1 MAKKR
6 DDDIEQKLEK
16 LELAIQDE
24 LREEEL
30 SRQEER
36 RDVAKAEKDDVAT
49 TDGELAADLYC
60 IGGLVALAVGML
72 MVFSHMRIGTGALA
86 WFGWG
91 SAGGGFVFL
100 PLLVGIG
107 MIFYNSKWRAG
118 YIVCGVGVALIMF
131 TILSQLVITFPF
143 VSAISFILMFLPLAA
158 GIGLML
164 KGVGMRKQLKK
175 DND

>member
-1 MAKKR
+1 MPKKR
-6 DDDIEQKLEK
+6 DDDIEDKLEK
-16 LELAIQDE
+16 LELAIQEE

-30 SRQEER
+30 ARQEER
-36 RDVAKAEKDDVAT
+36 RELSKSKKGEVAT
-49 TDGELAADLYC
+49 TDGELAADLYS
-60 IGGLVALAVGML
+60 IGGLVALGVGLL
-72 MVFSHMRIGTGALA
+72 MVFSNMRIGTGALA

-107 MIFYNSKWRAG
+107 MLFYNSKWRAA
-118 YIVCGVGVALIMF
+118 YIVCAIGVALIIF

-158 GIGLML
+158 GIGLLL
-164 KGVGMRKQLKK
+164 KGAGMRKQLKK